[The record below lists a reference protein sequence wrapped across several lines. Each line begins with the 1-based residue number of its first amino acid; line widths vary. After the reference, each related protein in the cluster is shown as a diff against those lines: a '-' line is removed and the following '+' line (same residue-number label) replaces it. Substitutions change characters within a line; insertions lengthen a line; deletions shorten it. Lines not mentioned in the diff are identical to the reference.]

1 MRVMLV
7 INEQDLRDALVDVND
22 DKRQSGDPNK
32 LTLAQVKAKLKDAD
46 YLRGAASDAERGRCL
61 RDLRR

>member
-46 YLRGAASDAERGRCL
+46 YLRGAASDLLDATIEAL
-61 RDLRR
+61 A